1 MIRYLVILLV
11 IVLALA
17 WASIASA
24 AVQLDGQGCMEYA
37 IWSRDLVWARDVGAD
52 REKVR
57 ASLAEMRVELA
68 RLAGVDIGDQQGLVN
83 SILVIGG
90 VVLAIYGRLVAKT
103 RFDQTRM

>member
-1 MIRYLVILLV
+1 MSRYKTLIGAAV
-11 IVLALA
+11 ALA
-17 WASIASA
+17 A
-24 AVQLDGQGCMEYA
+24 
-37 IWSRDLVWARDVGAD
+37 
-52 REKVR
+52 
-57 ASLAEMRVELA
+57 ELA